1 MKFNPDI
8 ARRILL
14 AMEAHDNDEL
24 PFRTHLIPDLDD
36 ATYYFHNRMLADAGL
51 ISVYELRKFGSVNYF
66 WPRELK
72 YAGVQFLQMFQNETL
87 WQRTKSEA
95 AAKGVGV
102 ALETLTQIGTNLITK
117 VISSQVPT

>member
-1 MKFNPDI
+1 MKYDPDV
-8 ARRILL
+8 ARQILK
-14 AMEAHDNDEL
+14 AMEAHNDDEI
-24 PFRTHLIPDLDD
+24 PFRTNLLPDLDD
-36 ATYYFHNRMLADAGL
+36 AKYYFHCRLLSEAGF
-51 ISVYELRKFGSVNYF
+51 ISIYKMRLQGGSNYY

-72 YAGVQFLQMFQNETL
+72 WAGVQFIEMFKDETL

-117 VISSQVPT
+117 VISGQVPT